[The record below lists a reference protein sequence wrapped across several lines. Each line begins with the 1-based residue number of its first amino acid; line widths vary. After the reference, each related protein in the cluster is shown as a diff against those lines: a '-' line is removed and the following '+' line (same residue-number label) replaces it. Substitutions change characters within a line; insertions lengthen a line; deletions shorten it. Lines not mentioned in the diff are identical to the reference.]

1 MEPFLKKIAKTFYDK
16 EKNNLKDCAFIF
28 PNRRAGLF
36 FRKYLAE
43 SAEKPIFSPTIL
55 TIKDLFE
62 HLSGLKSYDR
72 IQLLFKLYA
81 VYKKITQTE
90 ETFDHFLFWGEIML
104 NDFDDIDKYT
114 VNAEQLF
121 SNLSDL
127 KSLDI
132 NPIEYLTTEQLK
144 AIRSFWEGF
153 GEETTSALRKDFI
166 TFWKHLQPVYTLF
179 KQELLS
185 EGKAYEGMM
194 MRQVVENLETNGWN
208 ITPRYR
214 KIIFIGFN
222 ALNKTEERLFLSLKK
237 EGLADFYW
245 DYASDWIKDPSN
257 RSSFFMERNLQL
269 FPSQINIQESTL
281 SQPEIEIKGVASAV
295 AQAKGVAQ
303 LLQKIYPPEQAG
315 NSDDWIK
322 TAIVLPDENLL
333 FPLLSSIPEQ
343 INRINVTMGYSLS
356 KSAIAGL
363 MDLILELQHNI
374 HDNKGKTEFYYRD
387 VINLINHRYLNPF
400 SKEITYLRTDI
411 IENNR
416 IFLDTSRLHINTL
429 FKAIFRKVDEK
440 LPLYN
445 YLVEILEEIKN
456 NLPEIEENEK
466 EEYDTTI
473 ALDHEF
479 IDHYTTLLNKLEISC
494 NKYRTYISAD
504 TYFKLL
510 RKLLQTVSIPFQ
522 GEPLSGLQVMGVL
535 ETRSLDFDNLI
546 ILSMNEGIFPLPKG
560 ANTLIPYNLRK
571 GFGLPTSEHQD
582 AVYAYHFYRLLQ
594 RAKKV
599 HFFYDTRSDGLK
611 SGEVSRYILQLKYLY
626 KVPLSE
632 KLMIYNVGG
641 KEKVPLNI
649 PKTQKV
655 LETLQAFINPGQRYL
670 SASSINTY
678 LQCPL
683 KFYLLYVQQLKENEE
698 IQERVEANI
707 FGSLFHKTMEL
718 LYTPYCG
725 RVISSNLLTD
735 MAKDSYLLN
744 KTIRKAFGETI
755 YHGKTIENLEGEH
768 LLIAEILKQYIRQLL
783 KKDAEF
789 APFEYIASENKIIL
803 SFKLTEKT
811 SVNLKALVDRVDKI
825 KGQIRLV
832 DYKTG
837 RGEATFTDIAQLF
850 DKTQQNRPKEILQ
863 LFLYAYMYRQKY
875 NTTDII
881 PSVVF
886 LRSIF
891 KDGSIGTIKQKI
903 DRKTEQIKSFDPFEQ
918 EFVETF
924 TKCLTEI
931 FDPTIPFTQ
940 TENKKAC
947 EYCGFASLCS

>member
-1 MEPFLKKIAKTFYDK
+1 MEPFLKKIARTFYEK
-16 EKNNLKDCAFIF
+16 EKQNLTNFAFIF

-43 SAEKPIFSPTIL
+43 SAEKPIFSPAIL

-62 HLSGLKSYDR
+62 HLSGLQLCDH
-72 IQLLFKLYA
+72 IQLLFKLYS
-81 VYKKITQTE
+81 VYKRITQTE

-104 NDFDDIDKYT
+104 NDFDDIDKYI
-114 VNAEQLF
+114 VNSEQLF

-127 KSLDI
+127 KALDI
-132 NPIEYLTTEQLK
+132 NPIEYLTIEQLS
-144 AIRSFWEGF
+144 AIRSFWSGF
-153 GEETTSALRKDFI
+153 GEEETSTSIFRKDFI
-166 TFWKHLQPVYTLF
+166 AFWKHLQPVYTLF
-179 KQELLS
+179 KQELLL
-185 EGKAYEGMM
+185 EKKAYEGLM
-194 MRQVVENLETNGWN
+194 MRQVIENLETDSWKS
-208 ITPRYR
+208 TLQYQ

-222 ALNKTEERLFLSLKK
+222 ALSKTEEHLFHFLKK
-237 EGLADFYW
+237 ERLADFYW
-245 DYASDWIKDPSN
+245 DYASDWVKDPYN

-269 FPSQINIQESTL
+269 FPSQIQIQEDPVSY
-281 SQPEIEIKGVASAV
+281 PKIEIRGVASAV
-295 AQAKGVAQ
+295 LQAKGVTQ
-303 LLQKIYPPEQAG
+303 ILQNIYPQEHSG
-315 NSDDWIK
+315 NSKDWIK

-333 FPLLSSIPEQ
+333 FPLLSSIPQQ

-363 MDLILELQHNI
+363 MDLVMELQHNI
-374 HDNKGKTEFYYRD
+374 HENKGEIEFYHRD
-387 VINLINHRYLNPF
+387 VINLINHRYLGPLCE
-400 SKEITYLRTDI
+400 EITNLRADI

-416 IFLDTSRLHINTL
+416 IFLTSKQLHINTL

-440 LPLYN
+440 LSLYE
-445 YLVEILEEIKN
+445 YLIGILEEVKDK
-456 NLPEIEENEK
+456 LPEIDENK
-466 EEYDTTI
+466 EEYDTTT
-473 ALDHEF
+473 LDYEF
-479 IDHYTTLLNKLEISC
+479 IDYYETLLNKLEISC
-494 NKYRTYISAD
+494 SKYQAYISTD

-510 RKLLQTVSIPFQ
+510 KKLLQTISIPFQ

-535 ETRSLDFDNLI
+535 ETRSLDFENLI

-571 GFGLPTSEHQD
+571 GFGLPTTEHQD

-594 RAKKV
+594 RARKV
-599 HFFYDTRSDGLK
+599 YFFYDTRSDGLK

-632 KLMIYNVGG
+632 KLMTYNIKGE
-641 KEKVPLNI
+641 EKIPINI
-649 PKTQKV
+649 PKTKKV
-655 LETLQAFINPGQRYL
+655 QETLQAFLNSGQRYL

-698 IQERVEANI
+698 IQERVEANT

-718 LYTPYCG
+718 LYAPYCG
-725 RVISSNLLTD
+725 RIITPYHLID
-735 MAKDSYLLN
+735 MSKDTYLLD
-744 KTIRKAFGETI
+744 KTIKKAFSEII

-768 LLIAEILKQYIRQLL
+768 LLIAEILKQYIHQLL

-803 SFKLTEKT
+803 SLKLTET
-811 SVNLKALVDRVDKI
+811 TTVNLKALVDRVDKI
-825 KGQIRLV
+825 NGQTRLV

-837 RGEATFTDIAQLF
+837 RGEAVFTDIPQLF
-850 DKTQQNRPKEILQ
+850 DTTQPNRPKEILQ

-875 NTTDII
+875 NTNNIT
-881 PSVVF
+881 PAVVF

-891 KDGSIGTIKQKI
+891 KDGSTGTIKQKI
-903 DRKTEQIKSFDPFEQ
+903 DRKIKQIESFDPFEE
-918 EFVETF
+918 EFLEALK
-924 TKCLTEI
+924 KCLTEM
-931 FDPTIPFTQ
+931 FDPSIPFTQ